1 MEYLTN
7 ETRNRLSHMSVK
19 QSPDLYKI
27 LDSGV
32 LLEHPD
38 SAEVQT
44 SRHTR
49 WQLDPVS
56 FTAGQFTN
64 NPILFRITPSYC
76 DKIEQ
81 VYLEWKVSE
90 TGGSNTVTPL
100 VAPYQLDRI
109 EIGVNGSPEPFK
121 YCGKIGYMLSGNIIQ
136 MNK

>member
-100 VAPYQLDRI
+100 VAPYQIDRI
-109 EIGVNGSPEPFK
+109 EVGVNGSPEP
-121 YCGKIGYMLSGNIIQ
+121 IQ
-136 MNK
+136 VLWGDWLYAK